1 MANFNIY
8 QTITDRMIAEME
20 KGLIPWRKPWV
31 VALTGVKIR
40 GEIDLRKIAF
50 NRITKR
56 AYSMLNQMLLGKAGE
71 YASFKQ
77 WTEIGGKVKKGAK
90 ADIVVFWT
98 TFDKEVQ
105 DPQTGKKEIVQI
117 PMLRYYNVFHIS
129 QVEGVKPLDFT
140 DEKQKPHITF
150 EPEIEAEEM
159 ANAYLQRENISLDF
173 GGDSA
178 FYSPI
183 GDYINIPSKES
194 FRGNAAE
201 FYSTLYHEIVHS
213 TGHKSRLNRLSKG
226 AHFGNEEY
234 SKEELV
240 AEIGSAGLLFYLG
253 IETKSSFKNSTAYVQ
268 SWLRKLKSDN
278 KFVISAAGQ
287 AEKAIDFIIG
297 EVQA

>member
-40 GEIDLRKIAF
+40 GEINLRKIAF

-77 WTEIGGKVKKGAK
+77 WTEIGGKIKKGAK

-98 TFDKEVQ
+98 TFDKEVK

-129 QVEGVKPLDFT
+129 QVEGVKPLDFKN
-140 DEKQKPHITF
+140 EKQKPHITF
-150 EPEIEAEEM
+150 EPEIEAEEI
-159 ANAYLQRENISLDF
+159 ANAYLQRESISLDF

-183 GDYINIPSKES
+183 GDYINVPSKES

-201 FYSTLYHEIVHS
+201 FYSVLYHEIVHS